1 MKIVDFLT
9 NKKIGDKTLFCVGL
23 LIFGCFIALCAVIL
37 NGLINNNSKL
47 ENVEGLNQST
57 VVTDTIKC
65 STFKFEFD
73 NHDYIKFKTEGN
85 EHIIHDP
92 ACKCV
97 SKKLNNITTVIVN
110 NDKKMTQEVNER
122 LNRIEAQIK
131 HFSVELE
138 KKPKVIYVSKSTP
151 TPKPQAKPNNQ
162 AKPAPKKK

>member
-1 MKIVDFLT
+1 MKIVDYL
-9 NKKIGDKTLFCVGL
+9 NSKKIGDKTLFGIGL
-23 LIFGCFIALCAVIL
+23 LIFGCFIALCVVIL
-37 NGLINNNSKL
+37 NGFINNNSKL

-73 NHDYIKFKTEGN
+73 NHDYIKFKTEGS

-92 ACKCV
+92 ACTCL

-110 NDKKMTQEVNER
+110 NDIKNGNAVNER
-122 LNRIEAQIK
+122 LNRMEAQIK
-131 HFSVELE
+131 KFSVELE
-138 KKPKVIYVSKSTP
+138 KKPKVIYVSKPTP
-151 TPKPQAKPNNQ
+151 TPKPQAKQNNQ